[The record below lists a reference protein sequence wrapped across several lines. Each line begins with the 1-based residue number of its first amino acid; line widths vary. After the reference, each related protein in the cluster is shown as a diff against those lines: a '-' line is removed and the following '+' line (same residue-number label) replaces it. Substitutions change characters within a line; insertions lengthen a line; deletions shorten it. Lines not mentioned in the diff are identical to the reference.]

1 MATPVQEIRGTA
13 ATEFVS
19 RWLRG
24 NLPVAL
30 PTFNTLSHTSTIL
43 NRRFY
48 RRGVADSVA
57 NPSAVAVVSRFPE
70 QVM

>member
-19 RWLRG
+19 RWLRS
-24 NLPVAL
+24 NLPIAL
-30 PTFNTLSHTSTIL
+30 PSFNTLSLVSTSL
-43 NRRFY
+43 NRRSC
-48 RRGVADSVA
+48 RRAVADSVA
-57 NPSAVAVVSRFPE
+57 NPSAVAIVSRLPE